1 MTKKTTYSRITA
13 KIIFT
18 TLFLTVVC
26 AYIYGEYMKKN
37 AISDLAHIDAKKTS
51 LLIFETIYSAM
62 QKGWTKEDINEI
74 IIRLNNV
81 DPTMKVNVYRSEA
94 VANLFGEIEKDK
106 SVRDTN
112 KIVQQAMNGEE
123 ILYISD
129 LNFIEYYYP
138 VIAKENCL
146 KCHTN
151 VNINDVLGV
160 IDVSYPVENLKV
172 SLTEMIN
179 FFIIFIIVFSLVIFV
194 AIFIELNQYLIKPIK
209 NFSYVIKNI
218 TSSND
223 MTKRVDIDDNIE
235 EIDSIKNVFNSMLD
249 SIEHQFYHD
258 SLTGLK
264 NRRGLTEKLEKKSK
278 NSYLMI
284 INIDSFQEIND
295 LYGNEAGDSILKE
308 FALFLQNIVPKLG
321 TLYRLHSDE
330 FALLCERSVDLNEF
344 TIFASLLS
352 QKISHKSFN
361 IDAKGEVSLSAT
373 IGISYGM
380 DMLLVNAD
388 IALTLAKKN
397 KKNVLVY
404 DDTMTMAKEY
414 EKNFNWTKKLKKA
427 IDEDR
432 IVPLFQPIVD
442 VKTQKIV
449 KYEALM
455 RMIDYNGEYIAPF
468 YFLELA
474 KKNKVYHQLTQIMI
488 EKTFD
493 IFKDLPYMVS
503 INISVEDILNKDIY
517 NLILQKLK
525 DTNVGKKIVFEIIES
540 EGIENF
546 DQVLEFIVDVKKY
559 GARISI
565 DDFGTGYSNFEY
577 LMKLK
582 VDYIKI
588 DGSMIKNLDTD
599 KNSQMITQTIVS
611 FAKKMNIQTIA
622 EFVYSKNVFD
632 KVEELDV
639 DFAQGYYFGEP
650 GEIK

>member
-1 MTKKTTYSRITA
+1 VTKKTTYSRITA